1 MQYYSKDGEIVGVND
16 KFIYHIEVYIS
27 WKNGM
32 SIYDDTYYS
41 SSKPLKFKKNLL
53 KRKTYKIIRYVNLE
67 FAPKDYLER
76 NGYKES
82 N

>member
-1 MQYYSKDGEIVGVND
+1 
-16 KFIYHIEVYIS
+16 
-27 WKNGM
+27 M